1 MLLFGHTGIT
11 LGLAWGLDK
20 AISRKALSFG
30 HGDSRVRAVN
40 PSRLASIAGKID
52 YRLVL
57 LGSMLPDV
65 DKLIGIYLFGDTFDN
80 GRIIC
85 HTLLFFLI
93 LLSIGLYRFRR
104 YTKTGFLAL
113 AFGCATHL
121 VLDEMWNAP
130 HTLFWPL
137 DGISFPD
144 QDVVDFVDL
153 IWENMTTKSKAYI
166 PEIIGLMI
174 LIPIGVRVL
183 MRRQVLRFF
192 KGGVVE

>member
-11 LGLAWGLDK
+11 LGLAYGLDK
-20 AISRKALSFG
+20 VLSKRAASSGIGDDAKSSAKAF
-30 HGDSRVRAVN
+30 
-40 PSRLASIAGKID
+40 RLASIAGKID

-57 LGSMLPDV
+57 LGSMLPDI

-93 LLSIGLYRFRR
+93 IFSIGIYRYRR
-104 YTKTGFLAL
+104 YGKTGILVL
-113 AFGCATHL
+113 SFGCATHL
-121 VLDEMWNAP
+121 IFDEMWNAP

-144 QDVVDFVDL
+144 EDVSDFMGL
-153 IWENMTTKSKAYI
+153 IWESATTRPKAYI
-166 PEIIGLMI
+166 PEIIGLII
-174 LIPIGVRVL
+174 LIPIGIRLLTHRHV
-183 MRRQVLRFF
+183 MRFF
-192 KGGVVE
+192 KKGTIS